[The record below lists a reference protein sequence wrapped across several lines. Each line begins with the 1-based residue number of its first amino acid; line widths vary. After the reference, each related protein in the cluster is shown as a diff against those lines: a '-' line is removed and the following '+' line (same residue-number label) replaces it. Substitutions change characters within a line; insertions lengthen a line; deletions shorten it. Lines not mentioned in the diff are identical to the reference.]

1 MNENSRVKTVFYTYV
16 VDDGWHLPYEVIE
29 EIEYRIEEAVS
40 EALNKVEREH
50 NRHKGDWLTS
60 EVARKYAAKSWVYRI
75 LESNQYCG
83 KVREIGEELQMLY
96 GVTETE
102 AINILFEH
110 NVSDY
115 LNKYFRIQHMLPD
128 RVNQQEI
135 CDDVAYEYLLAM

>member
-16 VDDGWHLPYEVIE
+16 VDDGWHLPYEVID

-40 EALNKVEREH
+40 EALKKVRKEH
-50 NRHKGDWLTS
+50 FRHKGDWLTA
-60 EVARKYAAKSWVYRI
+60 EVARKYAAKSWVYRV

-83 KVREIGEELQMLY
+83 KVREIGEELQKLY
-96 GVTETE
+96 GVTEIE

-135 CDDVAYEYLLAM
+135 CDEVAYEYLLAM